1 MGLFD
6 GFSNNRYR
14 GFSRE
19 AGRLLD
25 EAVQLAGGLGCDR
38 ADTSHLLLAML
49 QQSSGPA
56 ARFLTGKKISE
67 QAVRRQL
74 AQERCGPSHRLDRS
88 AMAPEL
94 KRAMDYALIGAQNA
108 HLTRAEPEHLLCAM
122 LEDDGCAAGLMLS
135 AMGMQ
140 LNEAVRECRQMSGQL
155 ILPLQ
160 PRASTSAPRGSRAS
174 DKYCRDLTRRAAEG
188 QLDPVFCREAELD
201 RMVEI
206 LCRRQKNNPCLVGEP
221 GVGKTA
227 LAEGL
232 AQRIAQGQVPRA
244 LQGRRLLALDLA
256 SLVAGTK
263 YRGDFEERFKNLL
276 EELVRDGTAILFVDE
291 LHTVVGAGA
300 AEGAIDASSILK
312 PVLARGELQF
322 IGATTNQEFRA
333 YIQKDAAL
341 ERRFGRVQL
350 EEPSPDSAEA
360 ILEGLASRYERY
372 HGVKLPPDALHAA
385 VELSVRY
392 LPGRCLPDKA
402 IDLVDEACAAA
413 RIQAEQ
419 EGDAAPVLGV
429 EQIARVVAQAS
440 GVPACRVGEQERE
453 RLARLEQRL
462 NDQVVGQPQAT
473 AAVAGAIRRSRTG
486 LGEPGRPMGAML
498 FLGPTGVGK
507 TALAKALAVSWFGS
521 EKALLRFDMSEYQ
534 EQHTVARLLGA
545 PPGYVGHDEGGQLTE
560 AVRRRPYSVV
570 LFDEIEKAHPEI
582 QTLLLQLLEEGQLTD
597 AMGRKADFR
606 NTIVLLTANLGARF
620 LAGQS
625 APLGFAASEET
636 AFDRQAAQAVEE
648 AKRWLRPELVGRLD
662 EMIVF
667 RPLGEQSLCAIAE
680 RLLDQLEQR
689 AAHSGL
695 TLHHTD
701 RVGPALAA
709 RARSAYG
716 ARELRRQV
724 DRAVEQALADR
735 IAAGDAP
742 DGGRWL
748 ADCTENGEIDLAGGI
763 PRAGWIK
770 TADGGAKG
778 AGGAAE
784 SPSPSCIR
792 RNFWV

>member
-360 ILEGLASRYERY
+360 ILEGLAPRYERY

-419 EGDAAPVLGV
+419 EGDSAPVLGV

-748 ADCTENGEIDLAGGI
+748 ADCTENGEITLQ
-763 PRAGWIK
+763 
-770 TADGGAKG
+770 
-778 AGGAAE
+778 AE
-784 SPSPSCIR
+784 SPVP
-792 RNFWV
+792 VG

>member
-748 ADCTENGEIDLAGGI
+748 VDCTENGEITLQE
-763 PRAGWIK
+763 
-770 TADGGAKG
+770 
-778 AGGAAE
+778 E
-784 SPSPSCIR
+784 SPVP
-792 RNFWV
+792 VG